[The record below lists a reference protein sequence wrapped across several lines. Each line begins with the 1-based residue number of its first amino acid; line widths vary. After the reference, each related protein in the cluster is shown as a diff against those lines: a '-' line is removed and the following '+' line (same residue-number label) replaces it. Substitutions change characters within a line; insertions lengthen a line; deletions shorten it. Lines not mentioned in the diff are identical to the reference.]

1 VLGARAL
8 TTFVYSVQFRA
19 CTYSISMS
27 VESNSMEEVSTYIS
41 GYECIVCGSVHSR
54 EKDVVQH
61 LRGKNDNE
69 HTNLNTPLEEYVNE
83 VSNNIDS
90 ELLESLYVANKH
102 AKKFSN
108 RATQSYRQGRKAKA
122 KELSNKKKALYTLK
136 EKVLEQ
142 IQHEAEKVS
151 IHEIDNTDFYCF
163 YFTDEKNTR
172 WSFHCPKQSFWLDDN
187 ITASEEEVGEFSK
200 SSDVERSNKNLK
212 PVLLFFKQEH
222 QFNANRFVPNTYQPM
237 FGTNYRVIDSRWN
250 YL

>member
-1 VLGARAL
+1 
-8 TTFVYSVQFRA
+8 
-19 CTYSISMS
+19 MS
-27 VESNSMEEVSTYIS
+27 AESNITEGVSTYIS

-61 LRGKNDNE
+61 LTGKNDSE
-69 HTNLNTPLEEYVNE
+69 HTNLTTPLEEYVNE
-83 VSNNIDS
+83 ISNNIDS
-90 ELLESLYVANKH
+90 ELLESLYVVNKH

-136 EKVLEQ
+136 EKVLEH

-151 IHEIDNTDFYCF
+151 IHKIDNTDFYCF
-163 YFTDEKNTR
+163 YFVDEENTR

-187 ITASEEEVGEFSK
+187 ITVSEEEVGEFSK
-200 SSDVERSNKNLK
+200 SSEVERSNKNLK
-212 PVLLFFKQEH
+212 HVLLFFKQEH
-222 QFNANRFVPNTYQPM
+222 QFNANRFVPNDYQPPM
-237 FGTNYRVIDSRWN
+237 FGTNHQFIDSRWN